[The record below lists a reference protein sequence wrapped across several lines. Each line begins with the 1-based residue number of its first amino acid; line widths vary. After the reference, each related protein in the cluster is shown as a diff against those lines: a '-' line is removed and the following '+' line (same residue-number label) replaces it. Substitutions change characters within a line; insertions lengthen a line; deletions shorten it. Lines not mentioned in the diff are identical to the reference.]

1 MLNLLGKI
9 YKNKIFIVLALLVII
24 TFPSALYMQSD
35 KDKTIVTSA
44 IGIDR
49 KDDEYEITI
58 LAVIPKGGNDINSNL
73 ELFSASGNSIS
84 EALDTIS
91 LDIGRKIGLA
101 HCDSII
107 FTEELMKENLT
118 LILDYFIR
126 TANLSTNPTLVAT
139 PDSAKDLLNAVK
151 SSNNLLDLSL
161 KNIIDSQEDR
171 TLLSNVTLDRFYR
184 AYLSNNST
192 FAIPLLSTKSAD
204 ESTSSS
210 AGSEGNLPEDSEGGG
225 SSGGGS
231 SGGSKEK
238 KIKNDNEIAIIRDG
252 KLVGKLSDD
261 EKFIYNLLTNKSSY
275 QKFNL
280 DNISDNNVNNSTVIL
295 QEADKIIVPMCKFK
309 DGKPV
314 MVYKIWLSVMLDEII
329 STDNHSY
336 SAINGV
342 KNYITPVIEQEFHK
356 LIDEKLNN
364 TINAMHDNKYDVL
377 NIYSKFNAFEY
388 KQFQEYLSTLNHP
401 IEYMEGVS
409 IEIDLKLNYVI

>member
-73 ELFSASGNSIS
+73 ELFSASGDSIS

-261 EKFIYNLLTNKSSY
+261 EKFIYNLLNNKSSY

-356 LIDEKLNN
+356 LIEEKLNN